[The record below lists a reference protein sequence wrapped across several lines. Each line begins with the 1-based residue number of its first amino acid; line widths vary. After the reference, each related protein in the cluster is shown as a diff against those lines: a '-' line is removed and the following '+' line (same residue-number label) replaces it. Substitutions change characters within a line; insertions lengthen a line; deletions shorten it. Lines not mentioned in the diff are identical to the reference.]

1 MRISEFYYLIK
12 KHYPNDKLII
22 SQTQLGQ
29 SYIIKNSFYL
39 VQIIERCM
47 KFGDLKRYESNI
59 NVLIE
64 NQKKNN
70 RDDIKIDI
78 NSYQILSQIVAI
90 INQFLPNLLIFTE
103 NFKLD
108 SNQHDI
114 SFKLPDSVKTLEDA
128 NSILNEIQKII
139 KCISGDG
146 NVKLKGFEHGTSWI
160 TLTSD
165 IAGIFMALSSVIIGA
180 FKLIKYIKKIRD
192 KDSNENKHLR
202 TFKICFECK
211 NEDDKSKKITDEQL
225 VETDIERE
233 KGEEVDKIISSLP
246 EEVVGRKKE
255 ELKKPIKDSIDKFI
269 FLISEKG
276 LDVKFSLSPPSFIK
290 IDEQILID
298 FDEMKKISQQ
308 KKEVLK
314 LDDDKNKDNEK
325 K

>member
-1 MRISEFYYLIK
+1 
-12 KHYPNDKLII
+12 
-22 SQTQLGQ
+22 
-29 SYIIKNSFYL
+29 
-39 VQIIERCM
+39 
-47 KFGDLKRYESNI
+47 
-59 NVLIE
+59 
-64 NQKKNN
+64 
-70 RDDIKIDI
+70 
-78 NSYQILSQIVAI
+78 
-90 INQFLPNLLIFTE
+90 
-103 NFKLD
+103 
-108 SNQHDI
+108 
-114 SFKLPDSVKTLEDA
+114 
-128 NSILNEIQKII
+128 
-139 KCISGDG
+139 
-146 NVKLKGFEHGTSWI
+146 
-160 TLTSD
+160 
-165 IAGIFMALSSVIIGA
+165 MALSSVIIGA